1 MAYVIIIIIII
12 ITVAYPARA
21 VTWFMSPG
29 VFDVSLGII
38 SELVEPC
45 LRARP
50 GLCHVGNIRHSE

>member
-1 MAYVIIIIIII
+1 MAYVIIIIII

-38 SELVEPC
+38 SELVEPLLTRSTRIMSC
-45 LRARP
+45 REYQA
-50 GLCHVGNIRHSE
+50 